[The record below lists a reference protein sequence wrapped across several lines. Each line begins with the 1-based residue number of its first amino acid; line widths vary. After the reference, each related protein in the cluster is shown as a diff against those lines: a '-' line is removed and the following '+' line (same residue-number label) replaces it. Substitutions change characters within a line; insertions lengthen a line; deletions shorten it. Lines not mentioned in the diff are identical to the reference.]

1 MADIAE
7 ESSVSQA
14 NWICKRKELSDFT
27 YLNNAC
33 RKWESLE
40 TEDWISTCGFT
51 VEMLV
56 AYEFVGAGLVQN
68 SNVGAGF
75 VQNSNVEA
83 GSKIQT

>member
-1 MADIAE
+1 MAEIAE
-7 ESSVSQA
+7 NLQYRLQPEEVQF
-14 NWICKRKELSDFT
+14 LT
-27 YLNNAC
+27 YLINNC
-33 RKWESLE
+33 SKCTSLK